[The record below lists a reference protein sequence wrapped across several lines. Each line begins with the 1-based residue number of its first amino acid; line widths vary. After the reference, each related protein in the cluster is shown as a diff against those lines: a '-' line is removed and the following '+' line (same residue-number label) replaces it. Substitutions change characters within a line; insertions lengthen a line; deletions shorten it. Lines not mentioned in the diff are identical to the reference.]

1 MSPTSSR
8 PVDVPE
14 LVDSLGW
21 TPHALKPTIVG
32 RLLRRKAV
40 VLSSLVV
47 IFTALLALFADQIAP
62 FNDHQMGTLINAP
75 AGVLDPTSHLMHWM
89 GTDDLGRDIFSRLL
103 YGTKISMT
111 VGFAADALITAI
123 GVAVGLAS
131 GYFGGVVDNLLMR
144 FTDIMYAFPSLVLAV
159 VMVAT
164 FGRSFGAILIALG
177 ISNWVGIARL
187 VRGQVLQ
194 VKELDYVL
202 AAHSLGAR
210 PLAIMLRH
218 ILPNIL
224 GPVIILAT
232 LIIPGVMTAEAALA
246 YLNVGMDPSV
256 PTLGGLINS
265 GSVNIF
271 SHPSEIAFP
280 VLTLAGFTLAFTLIG
295 DGLRDALDPHLR

>member
-47 IFTALLALFADQIAP
+47 IFTVLLALFADQIAP
-62 FNDHQMGTLINAP
+62 FNDHQMGALINAP

-103 YGTKISMT
+103 YGIRTSLT

-123 GVAVGLAS
+123 GVAVGLTA
-131 GYFGGVVDNLLMR
+131 GYFGGLVDNLLMR
-144 FTDIMYAFPSLVLAV
+144 FTDIMYAFPSLVLAM

-164 FGRSFGAILIALG
+164 FGRSFGAVLIALG
-177 ISNWVGIARL
+177 VSNWVGMARF
-187 VRGQVLQ
+187 VPRQVIHVQQLA
-194 VKELDYVL
+194 YVV
-202 AAHSLGAR
+202 AAHSLRYR
-210 PLAIMLRH
+210 PL
-218 ILPNIL
+218 
-224 GPVIILAT
+224 
-232 LIIPGVMTAEAALA
+232 
-246 YLNVGMDPSV
+246 
-256 PTLGGLINS
+256 
-265 GSVNIF
+265 
-271 SHPSEIAFP
+271 
-280 VLTLAGFTLAFTLIG
+280 
-295 DGLRDALDPHLR
+295 